1 MNFLELATQTIK
13 AANRPLTQ
21 NEIWEKAVEFGF
33 DKQLKTKGKT
43 PWASV
48 AARLYVDIRDNK
60 NTVFEAVGKR
70 PIRFWLQ
77 NLGPANTQ

>member
-33 DKQLKTKGKT
+33 DKQLKTKGKI
-43 PWASV
+43 SQS
-48 AARLYVDIRDNK
+48 
-60 NTVFEAVGKR
+60 
-70 PIRFWLQ
+70 LQ
-77 NLGPANTQ
+77 YLE